1 MVGYC
6 GDCIIVIINGSEFNL
21 DMVDGVVFFRYI
33 CIDMYIEDDGWVLLG
48 NVIGSWDEKVIKFIE
63 LKDEIMDNS

>member
-6 GDCIIVIINGSEFNL
+6 GNFIIVIILGSEFNL

-33 CIDMYIEDDGWVLLG
+33 DMYVEDDGWVLLG
-48 NVIGSWDEKVIKFIE
+48 NVIGSWDEKVIEFIE
-63 LKDEIMDNS
+63 F

>member
-6 GDCIIVIINGSEFNL
+6 GNFIIVIILGSEFNL
-21 DMVDGVVFFRYI
+21 DMVDGVVFFRY
-33 CIDMYIEDDGWVLLG
+33 IDMYIEDDGWVLLG

>member
-6 GDCIIVIINGSEFNL
+6 GNFIIVIILGSEFNL
-21 DMVDGVVFFRYI
+21 DMVDGVVFFRY
-33 CIDMYIEDDGWVLLG
+33 IDMYIEDDGWVLLG

-63 LKDEIMDNS
+63 FKDEIMDNS

>member
-6 GDCIIVIINGSEFNL
+6 GNFIIVIILGSEFNL

-33 CIDMYIEDDGWVLLG
+33 DMYIEDDWWVLLG
-48 NVIGSWDEKVIKFIE
+48 NVIGSWDEKVIEFIE
-63 LKDEIMDNS
+63 F

>member
-6 GDCIIVIINGSEFNL
+6 WDFIIVIINGSEFNL
-21 DMVDGVVFFRYI
+21 DMVDGVVFFRY
-33 CIDMYIEDDGWVLLG
+33 IDMYIEDDGWVLLG

>member
-6 GDCIIVIINGSEFNL
+6 GNFIIVIILGSEFNL
-21 DMVDGVVFFRYI
+21 DMVDGVVFFRY
-33 CIDMYIEDDGWVLLG
+33 IDMYIEDDGWVLLG

-63 LKDEIMDNS
+63 FKDEIMDSS

>member
-6 GDCIIVIINGSEFNL
+6 GNFIIVIILGSEFNL
-21 DMVDGVVFFRYI
+21 DMVDGVIFFRY
-33 CIDMYIEDDGWVLLG
+33 IDMYIEDDGWVLLG

-63 LKDEIMDNS
+63 FKDEIMDNS

>member
-6 GDCIIVIINGSEFNL
+6 GNFIIVIILGSEFNL

-33 CIDMYIEDDGWVLLG
+33 DMYIEDNGWVLLG
-48 NVIGSWDEKVIKFIE
+48 NVIGS
-63 LKDEIMDNS
+63 